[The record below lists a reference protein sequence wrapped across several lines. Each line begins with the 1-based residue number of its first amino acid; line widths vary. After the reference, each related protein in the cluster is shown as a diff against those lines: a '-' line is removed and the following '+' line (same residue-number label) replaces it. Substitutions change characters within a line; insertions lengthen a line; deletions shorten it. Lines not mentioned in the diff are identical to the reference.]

1 MTNLHRRPSS
11 FLFNSGLF
19 NSGLLAS
26 GLCFGVTLSL
36 VQPSLANQ
44 PAAPPPPET
53 CTDAKDCLNKGAR
66 ANQAKDFV
74 RAARFLPTACEIE
87 PKACNIVGEIF
98 RQGQVGVPK
107 DANKAAEFHGK
118 ACDKGLI
125 LSCAIEAQLRYHG
138 QDGATVNK
146 PRARSGF
153 EKSCG
158 PDFFDSCAN
167 AGVMYATGDGG
178 PQDLVKARGLYQK
191 ACDGGEST
199 ACVNLAAMLL
209 NGEGG
214 DADKPKAKAMF
225 ADFCGKKNALSCFN
239 LGLIYAKGLEGAQD
253 LPQALGF
260 LDQGCTLGN
269 QQACTTAQQIRDD
282 QAKIAAEAAA
292 AAAKKGAKGK
302 KK

>member
-1 MTNLHRRPSS
+1 MTNLLRRTP
-11 FLFNSGLF
+11 LFFCAALGL
-19 NSGLLAS
+19 GLA
-26 GLCFGVTLSL
+26 LSWAG
-36 VQPSLANQ
+36 SAAANQ
-44 PAAPPPPET
+44 PATPPPPET

-66 ANQAKDFV
+66 AHQGKDFV

-87 PKACNIVGEIF
+87 PKACNIVAEIF
-98 RQGQVGVPK
+98 RQGQGGVPK
-107 DANKAAEFHGK
+107 DGNKAAEFHGK

-125 LSCAIEAQLRYHG
+125 VSCAIEAQLRYHG

-146 PRARSGF
+146 PRARIGF
-153 EKSCG
+153 ERSCG

-167 AGVMYATGDGG
+167 VGVMHATGDGG
-178 PQDLVKARGLYQK
+178 PQDLAKARLYYQK

-225 ADFCGKKNALSCFN
+225 TDFCGKKNALSCFN

-253 LPQALGF
+253 LTQALSF
-260 LDQGCTLGN
+260 LDQSCTLGN
-269 QQACTTAQQIRDD
+269 QQGCTTAQQIRDD

-292 AAAKKGAKGK
+292 AAAKKAGKGK
-302 KK
+302 RK

>member
-1 MTNLHRRPSS
+1 MTNLLRRNP
-11 FLFNSGLF
+11 LFFCSALGL
-19 NSGLLAS
+19 GLA
-26 GLCFGVTLSL
+26 LSW
-36 VQPSLANQ
+36 VGIAAANQ
-44 PAAPPPPET
+44 PATPPPPET

-66 ANQAKDFV
+66 AHQGKDFV

-87 PKACNIVGEIF
+87 PKACNIVAEIF
-98 RQGQVGVPK
+98 RQGQGGVPK
-107 DANKAAEFHGK
+107 DGNKAAEFHGK

-146 PRARSGF
+146 PRARIGF

-167 AGVMYATGDGG
+167 VGVMYATGDGG
-178 PQDLVKARGLYQK
+178 PQDLAKARLYYQK

-199 ACVNLAAMLL
+199 ACVNVAAMLL

-214 DADKPKAKAMF
+214 DADRPKAKAMF
-225 ADFCGKKNALSCFN
+225 TDFCGKKNALSCFN

-253 LPQALGF
+253 LTQALGF
-260 LDQGCTLGN
+260 LDQSCTLGN
-269 QQACTTAQQIRDD
+269 QQGCTTAQQIRDD

-292 AAAKKGAKGK
+292 AAAKKAGKGK
-302 KK
+302 RK

>member
-1 MTNLHRRPSS
+1 M
-11 FLFNSGLF
+11 GL
-19 NSGLLAS
+19 GLALALCAS
-26 GLCFGVTLSL
+26 G
-36 VQPSLANQ
+36 PAAANQ

-53 CTDAKDCLNKGAR
+53 CGDSKDCLNKGAR
-66 ANQAKDFV
+66 AHQAKDYV
-74 RAARFLPTACEIE
+74 RAARFLPSACEIE
-87 PKACNIVGEIF
+87 PKACNILGEIL
-98 RQGQVGVPK
+98 RQGQGGVPK
-107 DANKAAEFHGK
+107 DGNKAADFHGK

-146 PRARSGF
+146 PRARIAF

-167 AGVMYATGDGG
+167 VGVMFATGDGG
-178 PQDLVKARGLYQK
+178 PQDLAKARLYYQK
-191 ACDGGEST
+191 ACDGGETT

-225 ADFCGKKNALSCFN
+225 TDFCGKKNALSCFN

-253 LPQALGF
+253 LPQALTF
-260 LDQGCTLGN
+260 LDQACTLGN

-292 AAAKKGAKGK
+292 AAAKKGGKGK

>member
-1 MTNLHRRPSS
+1 MTNLLRRPSL
-11 FLFNSGLF
+11 FLWSGL
-19 NSGLLAS
+19 S
-26 GLCFGVTLSL
+26 VTLALSFAGFA
-36 VQPSLANQ
+36 QANQ

-66 ANQAKDFV
+66 AHQAKDFV
-74 RAARFLPTACEIE
+74 RAARFLPSACEIE
-87 PKACNIVGEIF
+87 PKACNILGEIL
-98 RQGQVGVPK
+98 RQGQGGVPK
-107 DANKAAEFHGK
+107 DGNKAADFHGK

-146 PRARSGF
+146 PRARIAF

-167 AGVMYATGDGG
+167 VGVMYATADGG
-178 PQDLVKARGLYQK
+178 PQDLAKARQFYQK
-191 ACDGGEST
+191 ACDGGEGT
-199 ACVNLAAMLL
+199 ACVNLAAVLL

-214 DADKPKAKAMF
+214 EPDKPKAKAIF
-225 ADFCGKKNALSCFN
+225 TEFCAKKNALSCFN

-253 LPQALGF
+253 LPQALTC
-260 LDQGCTLGN
+260 LDQACVLGN
-269 QQACTTAQQIRDD
+269 QQGCTTAQQIRDD

-292 AAAKKGAKGK
+292 AAAKKGGKGK